1 MLASSCR
8 RTSFSTTSFPRVWGG
23 RCSETDM
30 MPRRFILATLAAM
43 PLVGY
48 GSLPADAHA
57 FLDHAVPAVGS
68 TLKTPPSEVR
78 LWFTE
83 DLEVAFSSVK
93 VVDPSGTRVDRDDKQ
108 VDPSDKTLLKISVP
122 TLQIRS
128 STRPCLVHTP

>member
-1 MLASSCR
+1 
-8 RTSFSTTSFPRVWGG
+8 
-23 RCSETDM
+23 M

-108 VDPSDKTLLKISVP
+108 VDPSDKTLLKVSVP
-122 TLQIRS
+122 SLQNGSYQVIWRVLS
-128 STRPCLVHTP
+128 VDGHVTEGDFKFGVAP